1 MKRTIEINYNYDT
14 SEMSRQEELAHVG
27 EMEDNAMGH
36 ILEMVLEGFTSG
48 ELCYGFKRNPYS
60 QNVDEE
66 WPEIEVRGSWSI
78 NTFNK
83 DEE

>member
-14 SEMSRQEELAHVG
+14 SELSYAERTKHVG

-48 ELCYGFKRNPYS
+48 DLCYGFTKDTYTKDTKKS
-60 QNVDEE
+60 MV
-66 WPEIEVRGSWSI
+66 EVHGTWEYKSI
-78 NTFNK
+78 NK
-83 DEE
+83 DLE